1 MLKMLKG
8 VKEVTAED
16 LEEVVHAVGH
26 VQDQEIVDGGIG
38 VVQESGKIYSVISID
53 TVTRDTAYIALYSG
67 NVRAHIF
74 NIAVDDEVGL
84 KEVNQG
90 AGRKKHKPKQTI
102 IQTIQNEDLQRV
114 RHVEKRKQIRF
125 IKILVL

>member
-38 VVQESGKIYSVISID
+38 VVQESGKIYSVISP
-53 TVTRDTAYIALYSG
+53 RS
-67 NVRAHIF
+67 HHF
-74 NIAVDDEVGL
+74 NNSITCRTCYLNSMTPA
-84 KEVNQG
+84 Q
-90 AGRKKHKPKQTI
+90 
-102 IQTIQNEDLQRV
+102 
-114 RHVEKRKQIRF
+114 
-125 IKILVL
+125 

>member
-53 TVTRDTAYIALYSG
+53 TVTRDLALYSG

>member
-38 VVQESGKIYSVISID
+38 VVQESGKIYSVTSID
-53 TVTRDTAYIALYSG
+53 TVTRDTAFSTVFRKRPRTYI
-67 NVRAHIF
+67 
-74 NIAVDDEVGL
+74 
-84 KEVNQG
+84 
-90 AGRKKHKPKQTI
+90 
-102 IQTIQNEDLQRV
+102 
-114 RHVEKRKQIRF
+114 
-125 IKILVL
+125 

>member
-53 TVTRDTAYIALYSG
+53 TVTRDTALALYSG